1 MSWVRNFEIQGL
13 RFKISCLKIKI
24 MKIGDHVSVVD
35 EDLSGVITSVKGD
48 IVVFKDEYG
57 FTYQYPKEKLVPK
70 ISDFYEN
77 IKVVRKAEPKKV
89 TSKGHQKTPMILDL
103 HFHNLVKNPNDY
115 DSFERLF
122 IQKEKLLETL
132 NFCRRHHLKRLEI
145 VHGIGDGV
153 LQRIVHDILESQT
166 GLDFYN
172 KEILHHQ
179 SGAVMVEFH

>member
-1 MSWVRNFEIQGL
+1 
-13 RFKISCLKIKI
+13 
-24 MKIGDHVSVVD
+24 MKIGDKVSVVD
-35 EDLSGVITSVKGD
+35 DDLSGLVTSVNGN

-57 FTYQYPKEKLVPK
+57 FTHQYPKEKLVPK
-70 ISDFYEN
+70 LYDLYEN
-77 IKVVRKAEPKKV
+77 IQVVKKAEPEKNISKK
-89 TSKGHQKTPMILDL
+89 HQKNALVLDL

-122 IQKEKLLETL
+122 IQKERLLETL
-132 NFCRRHHLKRLEI
+132 SFCRKNHLKRLEI

-153 LQRIVHDILESQT
+153 LQRMVLDILESQT

-172 KEILHHQ
+172 KDILHHQ

>member
-1 MSWVRNFEIQGL
+1 
-13 RFKISCLKIKI
+13 
-24 MKIGDHVSVVD
+24 MKIGDKVSVVD
-35 EDLSGVITSVKGD
+35 EDLSGAVTSVKGN
-48 IVVFKDEYG
+48 IVIFKDEYG

-70 ISDFYEN
+70 NSDIYEN
-77 IKVVRKAEPKKV
+77 INIVQKAEPKKNI
-89 TSKGHQKTPMILDL
+89 SKKHQKNALVLDL

-122 IQKEKLLETL
+122 IQKERLLETL
-132 NFCRRHHLKRLEI
+132 SFCRKNHLKRLEI

-153 LQRIVHDILESQT
+153 LQRMVWDILESQT

>member
-1 MSWVRNFEIQGL
+1 
-13 RFKISCLKIKI
+13 
-24 MKIGDHVSVVD
+24 MKIGDQVSVVD
-35 EDLSGVITSVKGD
+35 EDLSGTITSVNGN

-70 ISDFYEN
+70 NASLYEN
-77 IKVVRKAEPKKV
+77 MKVVKKAEPQK
-89 TSKGHQKTPMILDL
+89 TISKSHQKNPLVLDL

-122 IQKEKLLETL
+122 IQKEKLLEVL
-132 NFCRRHHLKRLEI
+132 AFCRKNHLKRLEI

-153 LQRIVHDILESQT
+153 LQRLVWDTLESQT
-166 GLDFYN
+166 HLDFYN

>member
-1 MSWVRNFEIQGL
+1 
-13 RFKISCLKIKI
+13 
-24 MKIGDHVSVVD
+24 MKIGNKVSVVD
-35 EDLSGVITSVKGD
+35 EDLSGVITSVNGN

-70 ISDFYEN
+70 DAEMYEN
-77 IKVVRKAEPKKV
+77 IKIIKKAEPRKTISKKHD
-89 TSKGHQKTPMILDL
+89 KNPLILDL
-103 HFHNLVKNPNDY
+103 HFENLVKNPHDY

-122 IQKEKLLETL
+122 LQKEKLIHTIS
-132 NFCRRHHLKRLEI
+132 FCRKNHLKKLEI
-145 VHGIGDGV
+145 VHGIGDGT
-153 LQRIVHDILESQT
+153 LQRMVFDVLESQT

>member
-1 MSWVRNFEIQGL
+1 
-13 RFKISCLKIKI
+13 
-24 MKIGDHVSVVD
+24 MKIGNKVSVVD
-35 EDLSGVITSVKGD
+35 EDLNGVITSVNGN

-70 ISDFYEN
+70 DAEIYEN
-77 IKVVRKAEPKKV
+77 IKIIKKAEPKKII
-89 TSKGHQKTPMILDL
+89 SKKHDKNPLILDL
-103 HFHNLVKNPNDY
+103 HFENLVKNPYDY

-122 IQKEKLLETL
+122 LQKEKLIQTIS
-132 NFCRRHHLKRLEI
+132 FCRKNHLKRLEI
-145 VHGIGDGV
+145 VHGIGDGT
-153 LQRIVHDILESQT
+153 LQRMVFDVLESQT

>member
-1 MSWVRNFEIQGL
+1 
-13 RFKISCLKIKI
+13 
-24 MKIGDHVSVVD
+24 MKIGDKVSVVD
-35 EDLSGVITSVKGD
+35 EDLSGIVTSVNGN

-70 ISDFYEN
+70 SSDLYEN
-77 IKVVRKAEPKKV
+77 IKIVKKPEPKKNI
-89 TSKGHQKTPMILDL
+89 SKKHQKSALVLDL
-103 HFHNLVKNPNDY
+103 HFHHLVKNPNDY

-122 IQKEKLLETL
+122 IQKERLLETL
-132 NFCRRHHLKRLEI
+132 SFCRKNHLKRLEI

-153 LQRIVHDILESQT
+153 LQRMVWDILESQT